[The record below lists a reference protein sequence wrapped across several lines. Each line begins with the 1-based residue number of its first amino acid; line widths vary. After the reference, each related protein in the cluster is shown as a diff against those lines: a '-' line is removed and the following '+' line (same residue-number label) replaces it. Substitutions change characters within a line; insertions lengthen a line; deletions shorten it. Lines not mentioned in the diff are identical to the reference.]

1 MERRT
6 DMSVVFGLYGCV
18 ALFLDG
24 FLLGVQASGCKVNI
38 RDILEAF
45 FFSAIWPVT
54 LTIYVSGKIFDDC
67 GNKEK
72 GGET

>member
-1 MERRT
+1 
-6 DMSVVFGLYGCV
+6 MSVVLCLYGCV

-24 FLLGVQASGCKVNI
+24 FLLGVQASGCKVDI

-54 LTIYVSGKIFDDC
+54 IAIYVSEKVHDAMEEGKSRKE
-67 GNKEK
+67 NKNDV
-72 GGET
+72 